1 MKWIVLL
8 TFMAVKMKFT
18 KLNGSCNILPKSMKW
33 VKVLS
38 KNLDCIRVLNSI
50 GSWYYKDFFIVVQL
64 IIIRCRGRWTGWKN
78 MKFYENLNGNQ
89 IARK

>member
-1 MKWIVLL
+1 MKWLVLL

-50 GSWYYKDFFIVVQL
+50 YGQVDWMEK
-64 IIIRCRGRWTGWKN
+64 
-78 MKFYENLNGNQ
+78 YEIL
-89 IARK
+89 